1 MANDGE
7 TFHLHDAL
15 GARPVAV
22 RAIPSGGGNGTVQYL
37 HPEHLGRIGQI
48 TNASKGLVQDLYFR
62 PYDGG
67 VRWSANGNFGPSGNA
82 STRRSYTGQY
92 EEASQ
97 WMGSLMD
104 YKARFYSPYLN
115 RWLQPDTIVPNPGN
129 PQHLN
134 RFSYAGNSPVV
145 YIDPTGHKNTP
156 TNCYGRPDCGEDPDQ
171 GWDLL
176 PSFFKSVPLRDGRQ
190 WRKVTSEGYV
200 SYYNTA
206 EYALEPG
213 LPMDPSGLTPS
224 QQANIRMQGSVRL
237 TQGDSTKL
245 IKYYEGQYSEV
256 GSCGGGGVPAAGGC
270 LHGPSTIGHTTD
282 GRPIIQGSGAVAHC
296 PGTKY
301 CESPAFRPAYNEG
314 GNIDNTLY
322 IDTPTELLVIR
333 PLDSGGGLHATQID
347 VYGGYQNTAYLGIG
361 YNDFSQPGTV
371 DVWIQVCVDA
381 TKC

>member
-115 RWLQPDTIVPNPGN
+115 RWLQPDTMVPSAGN
-129 PQHLN
+129 PQTLN
-134 RFSYAGNSPVV
+134 RFTYAADNPVR
-145 YIDPTGHKNTP
+145 YN
-156 TNCYGRPDCGEDPDQ
+156 DPD
-171 GWDLL
+171 GHCA
-176 PSFFKSVPLRDGRQ
+176 P
-190 WRKVTSEGYV
+190 YC
-200 SYYNTA
+200 TA
-206 EYALEPG
+206 
-213 LPMDPSGLTPS
+213 
-224 QQANIRMQGSVRL
+224 
-237 TQGDSTKL
+237 
-245 IKYYEGQYSEV
+245 V
-256 GSCGGGGVPAAGGC
+256 G
-270 LHGPSTIGHTTD
+270 
-282 GRPIIQGSGAVAHC
+282 GAVVGA
-296 PGTKY
+296 
-301 CESPAFRPAYNEG
+301 
-314 GNIDNTLY
+314 
-322 IDTPTELLVIR
+322 
-333 PLDSGGGLHATQID
+333 
-347 VYGGYQNTAYLGIG
+347 GIG
-361 YNDFSQPGTV
+361 LA
-371 DVWIQVCVDA
+371 I
-381 TKC
+381 